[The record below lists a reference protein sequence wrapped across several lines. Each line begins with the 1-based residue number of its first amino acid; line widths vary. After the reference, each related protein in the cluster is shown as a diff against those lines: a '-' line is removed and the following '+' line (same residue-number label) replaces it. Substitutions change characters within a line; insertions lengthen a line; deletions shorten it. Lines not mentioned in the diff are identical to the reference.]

1 MATWD
6 DKFHNTNQIPIFFKY
21 NKLKCGVRSY
31 SIFYV
36 INLAQCV
43 KGNVSPLGPGRINVT
58 NNQKIIKTPRKWTF
72 QNGI

>member
-43 KGNVSPLGPGRINVT
+43 KGNVSPFGPAAIALWGPVALT
-58 NNQKIIKTPRKWTF
+58 LPIIKRS
-72 QNGI
+72 